1 MADTL
6 KKAVVL
12 CAGEGTRLRPL
23 TFSRPK
29 HLLPVAGR
37 PLLGWAL
44 AALAEAGIE
53 QVGLVVGHRAE
64 AIQRYVGDGSSW
76 GMNASY
82 VTQEKPLGL
91 GHAVNSARDF
101 IGEDSFLLYLGDNVL
116 EHGVTGLVAEFE
128 ARQPAALLSV
138 KEVSDPRAYGVA
150 VLEDAIIGPYVSIG
164 PGCSVRDSRVEDC
177 IIQQDCRVEHLRA
190 GLSDSVLG
198 TEVEVVAAESGSTAP
213 LSLLLGDMS
222 HIRAQ

>member
-1 MADTL
+1 MSDTL

-82 VTQEKPLGL
+82 VTQEKPWGW
-91 GHAVNSARDF
+91 GTPSPRRGISSARTA
-101 IGEDSFLLYLGDNVL
+101 S
-116 EHGVTGLVAEFE
+116 
-128 ARQPAALLSV
+128 
-138 KEVSDPRAYGVA
+138 
-150 VLEDAIIGPYVSIG
+150 
-164 PGCSVRDSRVEDC
+164 CSTSATIC
-177 IIQQDCRVEHLRA
+177 W
-190 GLSDSVLG
+190 
-198 TEVEVVAAESGSTAP
+198 STA
-213 LSLLLGDMS
+213 
-222 HIRAQ
+222 